1 MFRKLFVRIPTD
13 ISPNTLTLKEIF
25 TGSGIAIFILLSL
38 IQIAPIKINPWT
50 WIAQRIG
57 RAVNGELISKVD
69 SMEQQIIKLE
79 DKADERDATLCRT
92 RFLRFG
98 DEIMHG
104 VPHSKEHYDQTL
116 ADIDTYETFCKSHP
130 NYINNVAKVTIRHIK
145 NKYEEHLTDDSFL

>member
-1 MFRKLFVRIPTD
+1 M
-13 ISPNTLTLKEIF
+13 TLKEIL
-25 TGSGIAIFILLSL
+25 TGSGVAIVILLSL
-38 IQIAPIKINPWT
+38 IQISPIKINPWT
-50 WIAQRIG
+50 WIAKRIG
-57 RAVNGELISKVD
+57 RAVNGELIAKVD
-69 SMEQQIIKLE
+69 AMETQITKLE

-145 NKYEEHLTDDSFL
+145 NKYEEHLQDDSFL